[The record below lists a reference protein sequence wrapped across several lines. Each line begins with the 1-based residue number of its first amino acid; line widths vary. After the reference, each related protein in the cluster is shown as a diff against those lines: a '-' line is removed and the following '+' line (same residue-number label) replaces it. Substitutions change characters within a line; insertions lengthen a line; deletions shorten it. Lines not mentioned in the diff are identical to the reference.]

1 VTILWQNIDPK
12 LRYAFEIPSSGQT
25 RMLGTYDYASV
36 MHYSAYKASVNL
48 QKTIQAPVNI
58 GGRDFPQ
65 PGDEAGIRAR
75 YCNPDNWSMP
85 GIKYVGPDSGT
96 FSFTV
101 TAPPYC
107 TWTMSE
113 SASWLTISG
122 SLTRTGTSTVT
133 FSVPWTVKTRFTD
146 IKITSTGSDP
156 VRIHQEGENL
166 NF

>member
-1 VTILWQNIDPK
+1 MHGI
-12 LRYAFEIPSSGQT
+12 
-25 RMLGTYDYASV
+25 YDYDSV
-36 MHYSAYKASVNL
+36 MHYARDTASMDGW
-48 QKTIQAPVNI
+48 TIVPPYGVSI
-58 GGRDFPQ
+58 GGRSNPSA
-65 PGDEAGIRAR
+65 GDQAGIRAR

-85 GIKYVGPDSGT
+85 SINYVGPDSGT